1 MAGLQKIKV
10 GDKLYEA
17 FIATHVGGDFDAILK
32 TSDTA
37 TVKTD
42 FSNFDEITIMSA
54 EGLTLNR
61 LTEFKEIK
69 SVAELP
75 EYFADDDGNLRSA
88 IEIVLKRVDFT
99 GRIQALEE
107 KVSPSINESS
117 MTLDEYKEYKIVE
130 SKTLLKEYL
139 ETHPITSTAHGG
151 EEGTYSIT
159 EEKQNLMMQS
169 YVTYQIEKSV
179 NPETATL
186 KWNQTGEEC
195 TEFTEEE
202 FLTLVMEIKTR
213 VYPLVSYQQ
222 SIEKQIMLA
231 SDKETIA
238 AMTYSYDDIT

>member
-1 MAGLQKIKV
+1 MAELQKIRV

-17 FIATHVGGDFDAILK
+17 FIATYVSGEFDAILK
-32 TSDTA
+32 TDDTA
-37 TVKTD
+37 AVKAD
-42 FSNFDEITIMSA
+42 FSDFDEITIMSA
-54 EGLTLNR
+54 MGLVLTK

-75 EYFADDDGNLRSA
+75 EYYADDDGNSQTA
-88 IEIVLKRVDFT
+88 VEIILKRVDLT
-99 GRIQALEE
+99 SRIKALEG
-107 KVSPSINESS
+107 KVSPSINEATMS
-117 MTLDEYKEYKIVE
+117 LDEYKEYKIAE

-202 FLTLVMEIKTR
+202 FLTLVMEIKAR

-222 SIEKQIMLA
+222 SIEKQITLA
-231 SDKETIA
+231 DDKATIA